1 MGIEQEKNVK
11 LSALIARVERYKAE
25 GNLLHAFQIC
35 NSLIEEFKEELDS
48 YIVYSDVCEA
58 MGNINP
64 AIEVLK
70 NYTVNYADDK
80 YGIMFFGEFLLRN
93 SKWDEAINTLSL
105 ILPEDIPEVS
115 FLIGYAHFKLQE
127 YQHTAI
133 HLKRYMKMVKT
144 KLEPESI
151 FLLLK
156 SQIQLNEFSD
166 ALKLL
171 KKYEK
176 TFYHDNTFNMLFGI
190 VYYELE
196 MIEHAV
202 NHIEKA
208 LAVQHS
214 DPEINLWAGKIYFKA
229 RDYSKSEFSLLYF
242 VNHSENITPE
252 ACYLLAEIYL
262 QQNNLDESLK
272 YYDLAVKLEPK
283 KRRFIEP
290 LEKLI
295 FQKKNINS
303 NE

>member
-1 MGIEQEKNVK
+1 MGIEPEKK
-11 LSALIARVERYKAE
+11 AAFSTLLSKAERYKAE
-25 GNLLHAFQIC
+25 GNLLHSFQIC
-35 NSLIEEFKEELDS
+35 SSLIEEFKEELEA
-48 YIVYSDVCEA
+48 YILYSEVCEA

-64 AIEVLK
+64 AIEALR

-80 YGIMFFGEFLLRN
+80 YGIMYFGEFLLRN
-93 SKWDEAINTLSL
+93 SRWDDAINALSL

-115 FLIGYAHFKLQE
+115 FLIGYSHFKLQE
-127 YQHTAI
+127 YQHTVI
-133 HLKRYMKMVKT
+133 HLKRYMQMVKS

-156 SQIQLNEFSD
+156 SLIQLNEFSD

-176 TFYHDNTFNMLFGI
+176 TFYHDYTFNMLFGI

-202 NHIEKA
+202 THIEKA
-208 LAVQHS
+208 LAIRQD
-214 DPEINLWAGKIYFKA
+214 DPEINLWAGKIYFKVQ
-229 RDYSKSEFSLLYF
+229 DYSKSESSLLYF
-242 VNHSENITPE
+242 INHSESITPE

-262 QQNNLDESLK
+262 QKNNIDESLK

>member
-1 MGIEQEKNVK
+1 MGIEKKAK
-11 LSALIARVERYKAE
+11 LRALVAQVDRYKEE

-35 NSLIEEFKEELDS
+35 NSLIEEFEDELDS
-48 YIVYSDVCEA
+48 YIVYSEVCEA

-70 NYTVNYADDK
+70 NYTANYPDDK
-80 YGIMFFGEFLLRN
+80 YGIMYFGEFLLRN
-93 SKWDEAINTLSL
+93 SRWDEAINILSF
-105 ILPEDIPEVS
+105 ILPEDVPEVS

-127 YQHTAI
+127 YQHAVL
-133 HLKRYMKMVKT
+133 HLKRYMKIVKS
-144 KLEPESI
+144 KLEPESV

-156 SQIQLNEFSD
+156 SQIQLNEYSD

-176 TFYHDNTFNMLFGI
+176 TFYYDDTFNMLYGI

-202 NHIEKA
+202 THIEKA
-208 LAVQHS
+208 LAVRPS
-214 DPEINLWAGKIYFKA
+214 EPGINLWAGKIYFKVQN
-229 RDYSKSEFSLLYF
+229 YSKAESSLLFF
-242 VNHSENITPE
+242 VNHSENIAPE
-252 ACYLLAEIYL
+252 ACYLLAEVYL
-262 QQNNLDESLK
+262 QQNNIDEALK

-295 FQKKNINS
+295 YQKKNINS